1 MIKSTFIKE
10 PYIMM
15 TLARTALVCFAVA
28 APLAAQAQTPAPVT
42 NRAITETEVLA
53 AQKGWCDALVN
64 ISQEHEKNGQAAAK
78 KMAEQV
84 IDGAYGY
91 QIGPVLFKP
100 TLAEKPQVFR
110 LTRAGAL
117 AYFVG
122 GDPAF
127 PKDKGFALKGWTKCD
142 IKNAG
147 IFITGNTAM
156 TIGNVD
162 FTDKTNKLTVVDKTW
177 GFVKGDDGR
186 VRIVLHHS
194 SIPYGQ

>member
-1 MIKSTFIKE
+1 MIKKKIQKE
-10 PYIMM
+10 LHPMI
-15 TLARTALVCFAVA
+15 TLARSVFACFALTA
-28 APLAAQAQTPAPVT
+28 SFTIQAQTPVT
-42 NRAITETEVLA
+42 NLAITEAEVLA
-53 AQKGWCDALVN
+53 AQKGWCTALVN
-64 ISQEHEKNGQAAAK
+64 ISNEHDKNGQAAAK

-91 QIGPVLFKP
+91 QLGPVLFKP

-117 AYFVG
+117 SYFVG

-127 PKDKGFALKGWTKCD
+127 PKDKGFALKGWTKCE

-194 SIPYGQ
+194 SIPFSQ